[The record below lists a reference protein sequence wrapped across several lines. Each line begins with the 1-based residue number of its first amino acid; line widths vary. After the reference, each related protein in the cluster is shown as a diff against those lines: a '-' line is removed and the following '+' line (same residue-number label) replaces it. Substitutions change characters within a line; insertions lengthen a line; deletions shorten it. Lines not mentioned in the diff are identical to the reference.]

1 MLASVWA
8 IVSCMYTLF
17 RIASL
22 LCLIC
27 FLQRS
32 SLYLLFLALYFHS
45 SKSKQISDD
54 FGKRSSQPFSSFDR
68 TIDPK
73 MLNKRKMPLFTIA
86 RLLCL
91 ISKQYY
97 CDKEKRKFEPH
108 TGQIMHV
115 RTQILCDI
123 TIRATPLS
131 WTKDIFR
138 AWCSICSTTTTLT
151 RTICTRFISQSV
163 TSSINRNKN
172 CLGIILV

>member
-1 MLASVWA
+1 MKIQLAKQPKYWNLLYDITTYFLTHIHHSSSSTLASVRA

-27 FLQRS
+27 FPRRLG
-32 SLYLLFLALYFHS
+32 LYLLFMALYFHS
-45 SKSKQISDD
+45 SKSKQISED
-54 FGKRSSQPFSSFDR
+54 FGKTSSQPFHSFDR

-73 MLNKRKMPLFTIA
+73 MLNKRKMTLFT
-86 RLLCL
+86 RVSLLCL

-108 TGQIMHV
+108 TRQIMHV

-123 TIRATPLS
+123 TSLLNLAFAAP
-131 WTKDIFR
+131 
-138 AWCSICSTTTTLT
+138 
-151 RTICTRFISQSV
+151 
-163 TSSINRNKN
+163 
-172 CLGIILV
+172 